1 MIPQDLFYGFP
12 AAAYLL
18 LFLTLI
24 ILLFWGLYHAREKA
38 LNSFLSKDNL
48 KLLLNPRPKSLYL
61 TKAIIFCFVWLLATF
76 ALMEPKGNGHY
87 LKGEKVKQ
95 EKGLNSLKKLK
106 AHDLIFL
113 IDASASMSINDSPSQ
128 KTRLEFAKEIV
139 DEIASEL
146 KGENASLYAFTSV
159 ATKMSPPTPDLFFV
173 RMMLRQI
180 SINEG
185 AVPGTDIYTSLKKIG
200 ERYFKPS
207 KLKLTTLIMLS
218 DGGDTKLT
226 STTGENRENAL
237 NQILGLVSNP
247 ESLNLRV
254 FTIGMGSSTD
264 EIIPDVQY
272 QGKPVYSKL
281 ESEVLKRLSEKGRG
295 SYYEAN
301 NQTPFN
307 IAKDLFK
314 QMSQDDAYLKDDLN
328 DKPAPKELLIYQ
340 LFYQIP
346 LALSLILLSLYIIF
360 PNVSIF
366 SKFKTL
372 SFVICCLNL
381 PILNASQDLLK
392 NAKYFFEAGDYGR
405 SEALYAEMLQQNLN
419 NFEKAV
425 VMYNQGTALLKN
437 EDLQKSVEV
446 FELIG
451 ISGNPPPFLIRRI
464 KTNLSL
470 AKYKKALLLLP
481 SDSQNILEKA
491 AYLLK
496 SSQSEAHA
504 AKKAACEL
512 QKIEGRQEC
521 NLPQD
526 LKELLFAID
535 GQLKE
540 LSKKIDLEQLFSTSD
555 EQLKN
560 ELQQFSN
567 KISKN
572 YNEAIKLKSTN
583 LKELNII
590 LEKAIEMEHETLLMT
605 RKLSHLNDFEV
616 EAFDT
621 IKDAQNQTIKVA
633 DHYLKAVYALQLHLF
648 KTSQYQKKPWNEIL
662 PLYNKGYQ
670 AAIEAYNLISENLSQ
685 HLEDASFKQEETI
698 KYWKEILR
706 KSEDESLKTNE
717 TKLSNSDESKQNNNE
732 KALELLQEMQN
743 ADRQPAQSIKTL
755 KQEVEKPW

>member
-185 AVPGTDIYTSLKKIG
+185 AVPGTDIYISLKKIG

-437 EDLQKSVEV
+437 EDLQKSVQV

-605 RKLSHLNDFEV
+605 RKLSHLSDFEV
-616 EAFDT
+616 EVFDA

-648 KTSQYQKKPWNEIL
+648 ETSQYQKKPWNEIL

>member
-437 EDLQKSVEV
+437 EDLQKSVQV

-648 KTSQYQKKPWNEIL
+648 ETSQYQKKPWNEIL

>member
-648 KTSQYQKKPWNEIL
+648 ETSQYQKKPWNEIL

>member
-185 AVPGTDIYTSLKKIG
+185 AVPGTDIYISLKKIG

-237 NQILGLVSNP
+237 NQILGLISNP

-648 KTSQYQKKPWNEIL
+648 ETSQYQKKPWNEIL